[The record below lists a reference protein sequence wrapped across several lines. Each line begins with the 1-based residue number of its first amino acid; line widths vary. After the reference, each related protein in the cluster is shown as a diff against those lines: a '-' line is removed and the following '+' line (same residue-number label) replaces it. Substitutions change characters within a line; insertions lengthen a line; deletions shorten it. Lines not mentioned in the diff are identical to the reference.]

1 MVMKKKIQGIMRGA
15 RDGKSF
21 DNERPTDIISISRP
35 ESQSSNYD
43 LKTGNCSLSFKRL
56 KTVHSGGI
64 DRINKH

>member
-43 LKTGNCSLSFKRL
+43 LKTGNTPIVKRL